1 MKVFSKF
8 VAIFNYVV
16 SPGDHIVETSYFHT
30 RQTLM
35 MHGERRK
42 IVCVEE

>member
-8 VAIFNYVV
+8 VAILNYVV
-16 SPGDHIVETSYFHT
+16 SPGVYIVETSYFHK
-30 RQTLM
+30 RGTLM
-35 MHGERRK
+35 MHGKRCK

>member
-8 VAIFNYVV
+8 VAILNYVV
-16 SPGDHIVETSYFHT
+16 SPGVYIVEISYFHT
-30 RQTLM
+30 RETLM
-35 MHGERRK
+35 MHGERCR